1 MTSTVTGG
9 IQLSNWSIT
18 SMGITP
24 GISHWD
30 STDLAVVVKVHEH
43 YKRQSM
49 RRRAVNS
56 CIENPS
62 PIIKH
67 KAVNSVPCVRSEPK
81 FSC

>member
-43 YKRQSM
+43 
-49 RRRAVNS
+49 
-56 CIENPS
+56 
-62 PIIKH
+62 
-67 KAVNSVPCVRSEPK
+67 
-81 FSC
+81 